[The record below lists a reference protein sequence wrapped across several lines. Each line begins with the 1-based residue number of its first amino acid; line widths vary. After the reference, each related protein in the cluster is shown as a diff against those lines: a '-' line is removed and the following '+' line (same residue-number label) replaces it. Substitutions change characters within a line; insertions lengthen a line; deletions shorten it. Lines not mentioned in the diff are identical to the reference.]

1 MSIVNVELSTAKP
14 LMRVSAEGRYDVGGI
29 VLR

>member
-1 MSIVNVELSTAKP
+1 VELSTTKP

-29 VLR
+29 VLCW